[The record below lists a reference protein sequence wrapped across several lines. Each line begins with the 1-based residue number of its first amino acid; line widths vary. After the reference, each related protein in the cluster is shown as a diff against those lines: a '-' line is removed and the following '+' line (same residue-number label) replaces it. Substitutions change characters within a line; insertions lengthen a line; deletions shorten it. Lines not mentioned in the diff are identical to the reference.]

1 MYFVYSTNVIKT
13 QSIDV
18 LYRIVTNYTWLFRDQ
33 DLPDASLE
41 QEYKEVCQV
50 CSKFNTSEST
60 N

>member
-13 QSIDV
+13 QSIDA
-18 LYRIVTNYTWLFRDQ
+18 RIVTNYTWLFRDQ

>member
-13 QSIDV
+13 QSIDA
-18 LYRIVTNYTWLFRDQ
+18 RIVTNYTWLFRDQ

-50 CSKFNTSEST
+50 CSKFNTSAST